1 MSEFVAGPLL
11 VEDAPDYTA
20 YNTSVLEAMRQ
31 LSDEGRLPGLAALD
45 EFLDVSERIRRAV
58 TAAASR
64 ASQAG
69 QSEFSLAVPMTKA
82 EHRTM
87 EAMGPSLQA
96 VLEIATMR
104 GTVDTKPPPG
114 AFRFMGGLGRGQLRE

>member
-1 MSEFVAGPLL
+1 MSQFVAGPLL
-11 VEDAPDYTA
+11 VEDAVEYST
-20 YNTSVLEAMRQ
+20 YNAAVLAAMRQ
-31 LSDEGRLPGLAALD
+31 LSKEGRLPDLHALD
-45 EFLDVSERIRRAV
+45 DFLDISDRIRLAV
-58 TAAASR
+58 SAAASR
-64 ASQAG
+64 AG
-69 QSEFSLAVPMTKA
+69 REGTLEFNVSVPMTKA

-114 AFRFMGGLGRGQLRE
+114 AFRLMVALGRGALQE